1 MFNESTDIDIA
12 SSIGEASRVEA
23 ANECLL
29 VMAEE
34 ELEVERQARH
44 AVEGE
49 REVLQRFGVASVV
62 QSVKSEMKATES
74 ELNEMKATESEMKAL
89 KRASLAMKRN
99 TQLLKREA
107 QTIRRANQS
116 MELAI
121 EVEGGARWQFDLA
134 QKFQCMVVIVSL
146 WAQLLHYLDPE
157 FGTSPCLYCDL

>member
-1 MFNESTDIDIA
+1 VFNESTDIDIA

-62 QSVKSEMKATES
+62 QSVKSEMKATERETLLLRDVNDALERETLLLRDVNQARVERQRAELKAKES
-74 ELNEMKATESEMKAL
+74 ELKAL
-89 KRASLAMKRN
+89 RSGNDALEIGERYTAV
-99 TQLLKREA
+99 T
-107 QTIRRANQS
+107 
-116 MELAI
+116 
-121 EVEGGARWQFDLA
+121 G
-134 QKFQCMVVIVSL
+134 C
-146 WAQLLHYLDPE
+146 
-157 FGTSPCLYCDL
+157 

>member
-29 VMAEE
+29 DMAEE

-49 REVLQRFGVASVV
+49 REVRETLLLEREV
-62 QSVKSEMKATES
+62 QA
-74 ELNEMKATESEMKAL
+74 
-89 KRASLAMKRN
+89 
-99 TQLLKREA
+99 
-107 QTIRRANQS
+107 IRRGNQS
-116 MELAI
+116 MWSYRSL
-121 EVEGGARWQFDLA
+121 
-134 QKFQCMVVIVSL
+134 QCMVVIVSV